1 MKGALV
7 VCAQVPLPGRVK
19 TSFHT
24 HLTEDQSA
32 ALYRRF
38 LADTCETTLDV
49 EGVDFYLAHNSEGGE
64 EHFRGIL
71 PPSFTLLP
79 QTESGKGRRLTDIFE
94 RLLTGK
100 YERVLALCSDTPDLP
115 ICLINQAA
123 DLLAS
128 GRTEMVY
135 GPSERDGFYLLGLR
149 RWHPELFANVDWESP
164 QAGSRALREARK
176 LGLRVRSL
184 PEWYMM
190 NSVQDLRRHLTYYAL
205 RRGASSAPYQC
216 RTGEYLFEIQD
227 RILPQVCRFV

>member
-1 MKGALV
+1 MTGALV

-19 TSFHT
+19 TSFHS
-24 HLTEDQSA
+24 HLTGDQSA

-38 LADTCETTLDV
+38 LTDTCETSLDV
-49 EGVDFYLAHNSEGGE
+49 EGVDFYLAHDSEGGE

-79 QTESGKGRRLTDIFE
+79 QTDPGKGRRLRDIFE

-123 DLLAS
+123 DILAS
-128 GRTEMVY
+128 GRAEMVY

-149 RWHPELFANVDWESP
+149 RWHPELFENVDWESP
-164 QAGSRALREARK
+164 QPGSRALREARK
-176 LGLRVRSL
+176 LGMRVRSL
-184 PEWYMM
+184 PAWYMM
-190 NSVQDLRRHLTYYAL
+190 DSVQDLRRHLTYSAL
-205 RRGASSAPYQC
+205 RRRASSASSPC

-227 RILPQVCRFV
+227 RILPQVCRIV